1 MRPYE
6 IVEAFEEEVARY
18 AGARYGVAVNSC
30 TSAIML
36 SASLR
41 FSQGH
46 SREAILP
53 ARTYV
58 GVPQAIIV
66 AGGRVSFV
74 DYGWSGAYDIDP
86 LGIVDSARR
95 FRSGMYEHGTLH
107 CLSFHWGKHLK
118 VGRGG
123 MILTDSAAE
132 AFLLR
137 KMRYDGR
144 TPGVHPKDDAIIA
157 PAWHVYMIPEDAAR
171 GLMLMAHMHDDN
183 PDIPWDDYPDCSQIE
198 AFKEGV

>member
-6 IVEAFEEEVARY
+6 IVEALEDEVAGY

-41 FSQGH
+41 FSQGY
-46 SREAILP
+46 SKGAILP

-58 GVPQAIIV
+58 GVPQAIIA
-66 AGGRVSFV
+66 AGGRVIFMESL
-74 DYGWSGAYDIDP
+74 WSGAYCIDP
-86 LGIVDSARR
+86 LAIVDSARR
-95 FRSGMYEHGTLH
+95 FRAGMYEHGTLY

-118 VGRGG
+118 IGRGG
-123 MILTDSAAE
+123 MILTDSSAE
-132 AFLLR
+132 AELLR
-137 KMRYDGR
+137 KIRYDGR
-144 TPGVHPKDDAIIA
+144 TPGVHPKDDSFIS

-171 GLMLMAHMHDDN
+171 GLMLMAHMPEDN
-183 PDIPWDDYPDCSQIE
+183 PDIPWDDYPDCSKID
-198 AFKEGV
+198 AFKGGV